1 MNPEFMFSLLAD
13 LTLICHVAFVVF
25 VVLTVPLIFLGKW
38 LNWKWI
44 RLRWLRLAH
53 LFGMGVVVVQSWLG
67 IICPLTTLE
76 MYFREKAGEVSYSGS
91 FIEHWLHQLLFWQ
104 APQWVFIMI
113 YTGFAVLILGTKI
126 SDYLRRCFHRVGFV
140 TIGLKNFCIWKNTFK
155 STAYT
160 IRALNIQLSVVPL
173 QYVFNN
179 GQT

>member
-1 MNPEFMFSLLAD
+1 MFSLLAD

-113 YTGFAVLILGTKI
+113 YTGFAVLILGTW
-126 SDYLRRCFHRVGFV
+126 LLVPPV
-140 TIGLKNFCIWKNTFK
+140 FK
-155 STAYT
+155 KK
-160 IRALNIQLSVVPL
+160 
-173 QYVFNN
+173 
-179 GQT
+179 